1 MYLCAKIVTKR
12 RNNTMMVFEN
22 IPHVERKIFKRTTM
36 NEIALFFTFDAIDIA
51 ERREQ
56 MTGMIADFG
65 LSVLSLE
72 GKTENEAFVYID
84 QDVVVTFVSSGVLVN
99 VPTIKY
105 RDFHTTEPVWKR
117 LSQLMLSL
125 NLNTLV
131 WTFTKGNRLLFTRQ
145 LDDEAKQKVLSI
157 CLSEAMLKAMG
168 SERVYV
174 EESIDKRRTFTCR
187 YGYEAF
193 KDRTALSLKTMITTQ
208 NYKPESLLQE
218 VMETNDL
225 MFDVWF
231 WAASEELKTMMDK

>member
-1 MYLCAKIVTKR
+1 MRI
-12 RNNTMMVFEN
+12 FEN

-56 MTGMIADFG
+56 MAGLIAGFG
-65 LSVLSLE
+65 LSVISLE
-72 GKTENEAFVYID
+72 GKTESDAFVYID
-84 QDVVVTFVSSGVLVN
+84 EDVVVTFVSSGVLVN

-105 RDFHTTEPVWKR
+105 RDFHTTQPVWKR
-117 LSQLMLSL
+117 LSQLMQSL

-131 WTFTKGNRLLFTRQ
+131 WTFTKGNRLLFVRQ
-145 LDDEAKQKVLSI
+145 LDDDTKKNVLKICFSEAVLS
-157 CLSEAMLKAMG
+157 AMG

-174 EESIDKRRTFTCR
+174 EDSIDKRRTFTCR
-187 YGYEAF
+187 YGFEAF
-193 KDRTALSLKTMITTQ
+193 KDKTALSLKTMITTQ

-231 WAASEELKTMMDK
+231 WAASDELKQMMDK